1 MKYRP
6 VCPIMGVR
14 ANLCHKIYNFC
25 QFLEYILT
33 LTYVY
38 AQVPNLAY
46 TLLSTMAYALLL
58 TMPILCSLFG
68 ICLVTYYAY
77 TLFLIWNMPCYLLCL
92 YSVPYLA
99 YALLPIMPILCSL
112 FGICLLFAWHMHVP
126 YLVYALAY
134 AKAYASYFL

>member
-6 VCPIMGVR
+6 VCPILGVR

-77 TLFLIWNMPCYLLCL
+77 TLFLIWYMPVIC
-92 YSVPYLA
+92 LA
-99 YALLPIMPILCSL
+99 YACSL
-112 FGICLLFAWHMHVP
+112 LGICFGICQSICKLFP
-126 YLVYALAY
+126 LTYPLAFTIPFPSFFY
-134 AKAYASYFL
+134 VFKFTQ